1 MKAVSENAFIACF
14 RKFSMNPK
22 TTAPTIND
30 VARQAGVSIST
41 VSRVLNHTVPVS
53 DEIVAKV
60 QAAMRDLRYTPR
72 AAARTLATART
83 NTLGLVLAEL
93 VGDFFS
99 PLLLGIESV
108 AVQNGYDLLISTAGR
123 RGPQDQLPHSFD
135 KHNADGLLIFAGCLN
150 DDGVRDTHSLGVPLV
165 LLHQTPPD
173 NLPIPCVTIENKA
186 AARALVEHLIV
197 NHQRSRILFLTGEP
211 GNEDGHWREM
221 GYREALERHNLP
233 AREELVAPGHFDR
246 HIAQATM
253 ERVLRERVP
262 FDAVFAG
269 DDEAAVG
276 VYAALRAAHLKI
288 PEDVAV
294 VGFDDQ
300 SLAQVLQPALTTIHV
315 PIEEVGVQ
323 ATRSLVQ
330 LLQGAQPEPLTLLS
344 TTMIIRSSC
353 GCLESFP

>member
-1 MKAVSENAFIACF
+1 MKAVSENAFITCF
-14 RKFSMNPK
+14 PQFSMASK
-22 TTAPTIND
+22 ITAPTIDD

-41 VSRVLNHTVPVS
+41 VSRVLNRTVPVS
-53 DEIVAKV
+53 DEIAAKV
-60 QAAMRDLRYTPR
+60 KAAMRDLRYTPR

-99 PLLLGIESV
+99 PLLHGIESV

-123 RGPQDQLPHSFD
+123 RGPHNQIPHSFD

-150 DDGVRDTHSLGVPLV
+150 DAGVRDIHSLGVPMV
-165 LLHQTPPD
+165 LLHQMPPD

-186 AARALVEHLIV
+186 ATRALVEHLITR
-197 NHQRSRILFLTGEP
+197 HQRTRILLLTGEP
-211 GNEDGHWREM
+211 GNEDGYWREM
-221 GYREALERHNLP
+221 GYREALERYNLP
-233 AREELVAPGHFDR
+233 AHAELIAPGYFDR
-246 HIAQATM
+246 RVAQTTL
-253 ERVLRERVP
+253 ERILRERIP

-276 VYAALRAAHLKI
+276 VYAALRAASVRI

-300 SLAQVLQPALTTIHV
+300 SLAQVLQPALTTVHV
-315 PIEEVGVQ
+315 PIKQVGIQ
-323 ATRSLVQ
+323 ATHSLIQ
-330 LLQGAQPEPLTLLS
+330 LLQGKQPELLTLLP
-344 TTMIIRSSC
+344 TTMILRSSC
-353 GCLESFP
+353 GC